1 MPPKV
6 SRAAFV
12 MVVVSSA
19 LSSSLSFTGFDFFH
33 SLGLLWTE
41 TVESALLPLF
51 FDDEVVAGRAF
62 DDARVVGMRV
72 AEDVVRSEVR
82 QKGETSGSDNEK

>member
-6 SRAAFV
+6 SRAAFI
-12 MVVVSSA
+12 MVVVSST
-19 LSSSLSFTGFDFFH
+19 LLLSLSFTGFDFFH

-51 FDDEVVAGRAF
+51 FNDEVVAGQAF

-72 AEDVVRSEVR
+72 VEDVVRSEVR
-82 QKGETSGSDNEK
+82 QKGETSRSDNKE